1 VGLGQQQDPKA
12 VLREQATFMER
23 QLDRIKK
30 QLSGLI
36 GGQPSK

>member
-1 VGLGQQQDPKA
+1 VGLGQQRDRKA
-12 VLREQATFMER
+12 VLGEQATFMER

>member
-1 VGLGQQQDPKA
+1 MGLGQQQARKA
-12 VLREQATFMER
+12 VLGEQASFMER

-36 GGQPSK
+36 GEQPSK

>member
-1 VGLGQQQDPKA
+1 VGLGPQQDRKA
-12 VLREQATFMER
+12 VPGEQATFMER

>member
-1 VGLGQQQDPKA
+1 VGLGPQQDPKA
-12 VLREQATFMER
+12 VLGEQASFMER

-36 GGQPSK
+36 GEQPSK